1 MAVRMSMDRTFRVL
15 NRMIDDGVISR
26 YAVASAGGAL
36 AYLEPI
42 TTRDGTTYGMLGS
55 LLPEV

>member
-1 MAVRMSMDRTFRVL
+1 MSMDRTFRVL

-26 YAVASAGGAL
+26 YAVASAVGAL

-42 TTRDGTTYGMLGS
+42 TTRDDTTYGMLGS